1 MAKLNY
7 SVIACSGADPDFAAT
22 ELNVHS
28 PHTRGWQT
36 SRFCEYP
43 QEVIVELARGA
54 SISQIQL
61 LSHQHK
67 IATRIELF
75 VGSGSSLDRAA
86 WTRLG
91 YLSLDTNE
99 RSRFQARELKSVY
112 VDAQGRYLKLV
123 AHRCHVG
130 IIAMNVLGEYAL
142 EHTDNDILSGNSL
155 ANPCDHVD
163 DLAFGINV
171 DPLAARQIR
180 LLLTAKEAA
189 VEAEDYDTAKRLKAA
204 ERQLRSLGGQL
215 AQLKNSK
222 RCAVRDEDYD
232 RAKLIKHEI
241 AALRRRISD
250 ALELCETVARAS
262 HEDKQPPPPST
273 PRTDNVIS
281 SKDSAGAED
290 RAIPQIF
297 GAATT
302 DQNGDDAN
310 GRQSHDTVRTPSS
323 TRTKDD
329 SIHSPAPLSKTPYSN
344 SLHVSPVLDALAGV
358 PNAAE
363 LPSPEPFAAD
373 MNSNLDLV
381 AVTTLLGDY
390 RARCLVSK
398 NWSLREAT
406 LAKVRLLLDEGNWEQ
421 FEDLEQLCDITR
433 SCVHDKIAQVY
444 LTALALLDD
453 VAHKFAACGFKRT
466 EAFPAL
472 EPALAAVV
480 MKLGDNQ
487 PRLRDKAVDA
497 LTSLSRCRVVGADRV
512 AERVMRSLDK
522 KRPAHNKWRP
532 VATRLEFLK
541 KLAHEFGV
549 ETRDAAKKGSH
560 ALVLESVLEFVETHC
575 CASHTF
581 EEVRSATK
589 ELVVASFI
597 AVPEGDR
604 LRLLEPFLNKLRPKQ
619 ATEYQTAINRG
630 LDHAV
635 PNLRTLTN
643 VQEAYEI
650 LKVHFSDASQKNPV
664 KESVL
669 TEWVNEVGS
678 DIHNSVDISRDDKLW
693 KSGGV
698 ATRLQRGEWSSHT
711 RTMDIVVAWQGDNSR
726 NGSMAIKI
734 YIDSSNKN

>member
-1 MAKLNY
+1 M
-7 SVIACSGADPDFAAT
+7 
-22 ELNVHS
+22 
-28 PHTRGWQT
+28 
-36 SRFCEYP
+36 
-43 QEVIVELARGA
+43 
-54 SISQIQL
+54 
-61 LSHQHK
+61 
-67 IATRIELF
+67 
-75 VGSGSSLDRAA
+75 
-86 WTRLG
+86 
-91 YLSLDTNE
+91 
-99 RSRFQARELKSVY
+99 
-112 VDAQGRYLKLV
+112 
-123 AHRCHVG
+123 
-130 IIAMNVLGEYAL
+130 
-142 EHTDNDILSGNSL
+142 
-155 ANPCDHVD
+155 
-163 DLAFGINV
+163 
-171 DPLAARQIR
+171 
-180 LLLTAKEAA
+180 LTAKEAA

-290 RAIPQIF
+290 RVLPSRKSPRYLSKRDESPVLSEVVSPPLQAIPQIF

-329 SIHSPAPLSKTPYSN
+329 SIHSPAPLSKTPCTDEDFPIPNGRLHDDEAMTIPHKVSELESIDSN

-643 VQEAYEI
+643 VKQPLHVRPSSPEFSAGPVPSPCGSTLESRRSTMAPLLSSEIQEAGP
-650 LKVHFSDASQKNPV
+650 SPS
-664 KESVL
+664 
-669 TEWVNEVGS
+669 TERTS
-678 DIHNSVDISRDDKLW
+678 YSRSPMRALHDGHGGDDEP
-693 KSGGV
+693 SAV
-698 ATRLQRGEWSSHT
+698 SHT
-711 RTMDIVVAWQGDNSR
+711 LIDVTRVILARTMLIARLLMKLHQQVTA
-726 NGSMAIKI
+726 K
-734 YIDSSNKN
+734 